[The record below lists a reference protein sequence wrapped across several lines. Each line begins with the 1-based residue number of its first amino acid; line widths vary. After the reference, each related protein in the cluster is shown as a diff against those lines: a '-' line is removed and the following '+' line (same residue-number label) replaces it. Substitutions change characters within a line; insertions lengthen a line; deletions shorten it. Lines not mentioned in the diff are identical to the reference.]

1 GPAPGLRRG
10 KTARAG
16 CEASAHRHQLGRLAP
31 PQLTGLVRPANGSP
45 ARIRRDGHPLLH
57 AAEPGSARL
66 PYQSAPGPGGIRLL
80 RRRGDRSLRGGS
92 RRFPAPHD
100 EQRGR
105 IVSLFLLIRHGETP
119 HTGSRLSGRSPG
131 VHLNERGR
139 QQAAS
144 LPARLGPVAPQIL
157 CSSPLERCCETAQP
171 LAEYFD
177 LPLRRLDD
185 LQELDYGH
193 WQGSHFAD
201 LADDSYW
208 HRYNRLRGT
217 SRIPGGE
224 LLLEVQARMMRA
236 LESLHREA
244 P

>member
-1 GPAPGLRRG
+1 
-10 KTARAG
+10 
-16 CEASAHRHQLGRLAP
+16 
-31 PQLTGLVRPANGSP
+31 
-45 ARIRRDGHPLLH
+45 
-57 AAEPGSARL
+57 
-66 PYQSAPGPGGIRLL
+66 
-80 RRRGDRSLRGGS
+80 
-92 RRFPAPHD
+92 
-100 EQRGR
+100 
-105 IVSLFLLIRHGETP
+105 VSLFLLIRHGETP

-236 LESLHREA
+236 LEALHREA
-244 P
+244 PEGRIALCSHSDAIKALLLLLLGIPLDFVNRLALAPASISALSFGAGEPQLHCLNVTARLDEALGMS